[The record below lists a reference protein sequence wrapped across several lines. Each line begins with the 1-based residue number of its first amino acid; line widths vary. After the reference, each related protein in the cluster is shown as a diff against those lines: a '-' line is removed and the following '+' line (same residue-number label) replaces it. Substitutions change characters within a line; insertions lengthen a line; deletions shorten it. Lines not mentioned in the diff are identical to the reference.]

1 MIDTVRMT
9 GDYQIVY
16 ELLDRAPWT
25 NNYFYENR
33 SDNNGMVGEV
43 FEYKKK
49 GEAVRLKYNQNTE
62 RMTVE
67 VSIPKFLFGHNVQM
81 VRSGDISRFF
91 QRLNDYLRNKF
102 YAYPKHEPFYWKVQ
116 RMDVCW
122 NFQVGAAV
130 KDYIQA
136 FSHIHISRY
145 ATCAYGGGETVVWQ
159 NRSKRMSFYDK
170 QQEVKARKGLPK
182 VVEQSQGILRFEANV
197 TDKNLLKYSTN
208 RWAGELIKESVA
220 KDLLVKHLHRLGID
234 NYLKVSNRKEIATA
248 LIKKYGESKAWQLL
262 GFIEYKLIF
271 GDQSLNR
278 PSKTTYDRRINE
290 LKSIGIE
297 PMYTNK
303 ELPPLNINEIMI

>member
-9 GDYQIVY
+9 GDYQIVH

-33 SDNNGMVGEV
+33 IDNNGMVGEV

-81 VRSGDISRFF
+81 VSNGDISRFF

-102 YAYPKHEPFYWKVQ
+102 YAYPKHEPLYWKVQ

-130 KDYIQA
+130 RDYIQA
-136 FSHIHISRY
+136 SSHIHISRY
-145 ATCAYGGGETVVWQ
+145 ATYVYGGGETVVWQ

-170 QQEVKARKGLPK
+170 QQEVRDRNGLPE
-182 VVEQSQGILRFEANV
+182 VLEQSQGILRFEANV
-197 TDKNLLKYSTN
+197 TDKNLVRYSQN
-208 RWAGELIKESVA
+208 
-220 KDLLVKHLHRLGID
+220 
-234 NYLKVSNRKEIATA
+234 
-248 LIKKYGESKAWQLL
+248 
-262 GFIEYKLIF
+262 
-271 GDQSLNR
+271 
-278 PSKTTYDRRINE
+278 
-290 LKSIGIE
+290 
-297 PMYTNK
+297 
-303 ELPPLNINEIMI
+303 